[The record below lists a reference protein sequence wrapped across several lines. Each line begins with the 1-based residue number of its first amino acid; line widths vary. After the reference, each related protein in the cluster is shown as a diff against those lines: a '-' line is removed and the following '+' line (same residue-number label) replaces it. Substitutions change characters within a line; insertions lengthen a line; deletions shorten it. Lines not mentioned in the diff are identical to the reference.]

1 MPATT
6 APAWAELSEDG
17 IVTIDGRE
25 RDVVDHYG
33 TLAKVPFPGH
43 ASRGGQLPTLNIDV
57 SRCDV
62 IDENDSTTTHAGPY
76 VATVAVSEQHSD
88 STLSSLDDLEKF
100 ARALLATA
108 QAVREVLANDARS
121 IAEEVA

>member
-1 MPATT
+1 MPTT
-6 APAWAELSEDG
+6 TTPAWAELSEDG

-33 TLAKVPFPGH
+33 TLAKIPFPGR
-43 ASRGGQLPTLNIDV
+43 ALQSGQLPTLDINV

-62 IDENDSTTTHAGPY
+62 VDENDSTRTNAGPY
-76 VATVAVSEQHSD
+76 LVTVGVSEQYAE

-100 ARALLATA
+100 ARALLATT
-108 QAVREVLANDARS
+108 QAVRAFLANDVRV
-121 IAEEVA
+121 EVS